1 MRDKT
6 RLKMNRKGY
15 IGTMTQLPKGPV
27 ASEIEQRLQSAL
39 SPVHLAVI
47 NDSAKH
53 SGHMGDDGSGASH
66 FTVEI
71 VAEAFVGQSR
81 VSRQHMVKKVLEYV
95 LSDQVHALAIKAT
108 DPGDTRSGTENR
120 VEGTMV
126 MWEG

>member
-1 MRDKT
+1 MEAAVPLSCFGWIASQNNPMRDKT

-53 SGHMGDDGSGASH
+53 SGQLGDDGSGESH

-71 VAEAFVGQSR
+71 VAEAFVRSKERRVGQEAGR
-81 VSRQHMVKKVLEYV
+81 
-95 LSDQVHALAIKAT
+95 A
-108 DPGDTRSGTENR
+108 
-120 VEGTMV
+120 
-126 MWEG
+126 